1 MAPALFALQCCALL
15 VAAVLASRDKTA
27 NPGQDVTL
35 SCQAPDVIK
44 AFAVVK
50 WIRTDLGTQHV
61 LLYRENIVKD
71 GQHPSFQ
78 NRVNLKDGLLKDGD
92 VSLVLQN
99 VTNEDNGTY
108 ECTVAQKDPFQ
119 WYRAICTIQ
128 LKVVPPGTKDGGN
141 SAAGLAVGLSLGLI
155 ALVAGAAGGFLYYKK
170 RNSSDQISN
179 QRRSKKESKPLK

>member
-1 MAPALFALQCCALL
+1 MFTAPCCDFRHTSNATH
-15 VAAVLASRDKTA
+15 KTA

-61 LLYRENIVKD
+61 LLYRENLVKD

-119 WYRAICTIQ
+119 WYHAICTIQ
-128 LKVVPPGTKDGGN
+128 LKVVPPGESVSGPELP
-141 SAAGLAVGLSLGLI
+141 AASW
-155 ALVAGAAGGFLYYKK
+155 FLMVEKHL
-170 RNSSDQISN
+170 RSDVCVS
-179 QRRSKKESKPLK
+179 